1 MIKDT
6 KTAGKLNKTGAMV
19 PPKLG
24 YAKNIKASLLLVFA
38 KYYQVGKIVA
48 IKIQIK
54 GFLLRLISQTH
65 S

>member
-48 IKIQIK
+48 IKV
-54 GFLLRLISQTH
+54 
-65 S
+65 